1 MPGCCTLF
9 IRQTG
14 HQIHK
19 NMNPEH
25 PVDIARQP
33 LNDSTNAWNNILEQ
47 RTPSPSLS
55 KAINADWLV
64 IGAGYAGLAAARR
77 LAEHNPLQKIVIV
90 DAGVCGENA
99 SGRNSGF
106 VIDIP
111 HNVSSN
117 LDQLDGARSHMRL
130 ARAATEHLASLV
142 QTHHIACD
150 WSQDGKYQTAVT
162 DSGSES
168 MLVPFANELD
178 ALGEPYQWVR
188 GDELYAKLGTRHFNH
203 AVYTP
208 GCVLMNPAALTR
220 GLADSLPENV
230 TLYENTPVTR
240 IASANG
246 INVTTSTGQ
255 VQAPKMILAANGFSD
270 QFGYKTGGFVHLAL
284 RASLT
289 RPLNEHE
296 RQIYGVTKPWG
307 VTPANAFGG
316 VTMRYTND
324 HRLLIRQDIKLNM
337 KQNMSAHS
345 TRKVI
350 DGHMKILRDRF
361 PNLPELTF
369 ENTWVGYICMSRNG
383 APAFGPVAHNVW
395 LAACQNGIGVTKG
408 TISGLLAADMT
419 CDQHNPLIADMQSL
433 GSPVALPPA
442 PLVEVGARL
451 VMRREIWKNRHE
463 A

>member
-1 MPGCCTLF
+1 MSTERAIE
-9 IRQTG
+9 IR
-14 HQIHK
+14 
-19 NMNPEH
+19 
-25 PVDIARQP
+25 RQP
-33 LNDSTNAWNNILEQ
+33 VNDSTNAWNTILEP
-47 RTPSPSLS
+47 RIPAPALS
-55 KAINADWLV
+55 EDMSAGWLV

-77 LAEHNPLQKIVIV
+77 LAENNPQQHIALV

-130 ARAATEHLASLV
+130 ARAATDHLASLV
-142 QTHHIACD
+142 EKHAIECD
-150 WSQDGKYQTAVT
+150 WSKDGKYQTAVT
-162 DSGSES
+162 DNGSQT
-168 MLVPFANELD
+168 MLEPFANELE
-178 ALGEPYQWVR
+178 ALGETYQWVR
-188 GDELYAKLGTRHFNH
+188 GDELAEKLGTSHFKH

-220 GLADSLPENV
+220 GLADSLPDNV
-230 TLYENTPVTR
+230 SLFENTPVTS
-240 IASANG
+240 ISSANG
-246 INVTTSTGQ
+246 ITISTPNGE
-255 VQAPKMILAANGFSD
+255 VRAPKMILAANGFSD
-270 QFGYKTGGFVHLAL
+270 QFGYQAEGFVHLAL

-289 RPLNEHE
+289 RPLSEQE
-296 RQIYGVTKPWG
+296 RQIYAVEKPWG

-337 KQNMSAHS
+337 KQNMSAQTTS
-345 TRKVI
+345 KVI
-350 DGHMKILRDRF
+350 AQHMKILRDRF
-361 PNLPELTF
+361 PGLPELTF

-408 TISGLLAADMT
+408 TISGLLAADVA
-419 CDQHNPLIADMQSL
+419 CERSNPLITDMQSL
-433 GSPVALPPA
+433 GAPLALPPK
-442 PLVEVGARL
+442 PLVEVGARWM
-451 VMRREIWKNRHE
+451 MRRELWKNRHE

>member
-1 MPGCCTLF
+1 
-9 IRQTG
+9 
-14 HQIHK
+14 
-19 NMNPEH
+19 MNRGQPTE
-25 PVDIARQP
+25 ITRQP
-33 LNDSTNAWNNILEQ
+33 LNDNTNAWNTILKL
-47 RTPSPSLS
+47 RTPAPSLNE
-55 KAINADWLV
+55 AINADWLV

-77 LAEHNPLQKIVIV
+77 LAEHNPQQKIVIL

-142 QTHHIACD
+142 EKHDIACD
-150 WSQDGKYQTAVT
+150 WSKDGKYQTAVT

-168 MLVPFANELD
+168 MLVPFANELE

-188 GDELYAKLGTRHFNH
+188 GDELCAKLGTRHFKH

-230 TLYENTPVTR
+230 TLYENTSVTH
-240 IASANG
+240 IESANG
-246 INVTTSTGQ
+246 IKVTTSAGQ

-289 RPLNEHE
+289 RPLNRQE
-296 RQIYGVTKPWG
+296 REIYGVATPWG
-307 VTPANAFGG
+307 VTPANAFGC

-337 KQNMSAHS
+337 KQNMSAHT

-350 DGHMKILRDRF
+350 DGHLEILRDRF
-361 PNLPELTF
+361 PELPDLSF

-395 LAACQNGIGVTKG
+395 IAACQNGIGVTKG
-408 TISGLLAADMT
+408 TISGLLAADLA
-419 CDQHNPLIADMQSL
+419 CEQHNPLIADIQSL
-433 GSPVALPPA
+433 GSPVDLPPA
-442 PLVEVGARL
+442 PVVEVGARFM
-451 VMRREIWKNRHE
+451 MRRELWKNRHE
-463 A
+463 S

>member
-1 MPGCCTLF
+1 MAAGHTTD
-9 IRQTG
+9 IR
-14 HQIHK
+14 
-19 NMNPEH
+19 
-25 PVDIARQP
+25 RQP
-33 LNDSTNAWNNILEQ
+33 VNDSTNAWNTIL
-47 RTPSPSLS
+47 TPRVPAPSLNEN
-55 KAINADWLV
+55 INADWLV

-77 LAEHNPLQKIVIV
+77 LAENNPQQSIALL

-117 LDQLDGARSHMRL
+117 LDQLDSARSHMRL
-130 ARAATEHLASLV
+130 ARAATDHLASLV
-142 QTHHIACD
+142 EKHAIDCD
-150 WSQDGKYQTAVT
+150 WSKDGKYQTAVT
-162 DSGSES
+162 DNGSIT
-168 MLVPFANELD
+168 MLEPFANELE

-188 GDELYAKLGTRHFNH
+188 GDELAAKLGTSHFKH

-220 GLADSLPENV
+220 GLADSLPDNV
-230 TLYENTPVTR
+230 SLYENTPVTS
-240 IASANG
+240 ISSANG
-246 INVTTSTGQ
+246 ITVTTPKGE
-255 VQAPKMILAANGFSD
+255 VRAPKMILAANGFSD
-270 QFGYKTGGFVHLAL
+270 QFGYKADGFVHLAL

-289 RPLNEHE
+289 RPLNEQE
-296 RQIYGVTKPWG
+296 RRIYTVDKAWG

-337 KQNMSAHS
+337 KQNMSAHTTS
-345 TRKVI
+345 KVI
-350 DGHMKILRDRF
+350 GQHMAILRDRF
-361 PNLPELTF
+361 PGLPELTF

-408 TISGLLAADMT
+408 TISGLLAADVA
-419 CDQHNPLIADMQSL
+419 CDRSNSLISDMQSL
-433 GSPVALPPA
+433 GSPAPLPA
-442 PLVEVGARL
+442 KPLVEVGARWM
-451 VMRREIWKNRHE
+451 MRRELWKNRHE

>member
-1 MPGCCTLF
+1 MASEHS
-9 IRQTG
+9 IR
-14 HQIHK
+14 I
-19 NMNPEH
+19 N
-25 PVDIARQP
+25 RLP
-33 LNDSTNAWNNILEQ
+33 LNDSTNAWNTILEP
-47 RTPSPSLS
+47 RKPTPSLHKST
-55 KAINADWLV
+55 NADWLV

-77 LAEHNPLQKIVIV
+77 LAENNPEQRIVIV

-142 QTHHIACD
+142 DKHKIDCD
-150 WSQDGKYQTAVT
+150 WSVDGKYQTAVT
-162 DSGSES
+162 DRGSES
-168 MLVPFANELD
+168 MLQPFADELD

-188 GDELYAKLGTRHFNH
+188 GDELAARLGTRHFTH

-220 GLADSLPENV
+220 GLADSLPDNV
-230 TLYENTPVTR
+230 TLYENSPVTNLS
-240 IASANG
+240 SANG
-246 INVTTSTGQ
+246 ITATTDQGE
-255 VQAPKMILAANGFSD
+255 VRAPRMILAANGFSD
-270 QFGYKTGGFVHLAL
+270 QFGYKADGFVHLAL

-289 RPLNEHE
+289 RPLNDQE
-296 RQIYGVTKPWG
+296 REAYGVQQPWG

-337 KQNMSAHS
+337 QQNMSADKTQQVVEHH
-345 TRKVI
+345 T
-350 DGHMKILRDRF
+350 HLLRDRF

-383 APAFGPVAHNVW
+383 APSFGQAAHNVW

-408 TISGLLAADMT
+408 TISGLLAADMA
-419 CDQHNPLIADMQSL
+419 CEQDNPLITDMLSL
-433 GSPVALPPA
+433 GTPTPLPPR
-442 PLVEVGARL
+442 PLVEAGARWM
-451 VMRREIWKNRHE
+451 MRRELWKNRHE